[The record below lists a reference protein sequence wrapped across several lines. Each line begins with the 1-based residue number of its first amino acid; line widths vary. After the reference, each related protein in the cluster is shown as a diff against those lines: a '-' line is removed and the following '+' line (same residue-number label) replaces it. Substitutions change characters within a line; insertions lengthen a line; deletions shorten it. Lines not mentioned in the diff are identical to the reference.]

1 MTAFNSARHSVGRPR
16 KEFIM
21 KSSIGSTVAT
31 PTSLH
36 FLSIVEKVKL
46 VQNGDRK
53 FGCDEKTIKAVC
65 VQNSVQRDQLGGSD
79 IYETVRS
86 EVRRAISEIQINLES
101 AIQVSNATAVTV
113 TDMADIHPDLLSPG
127 TIELAL
133 ETRREYTKKLE
144 EAKERAR
151 RLRAD
156 LAVEEHRSRPSRK
169 SSIERKRMSKRLAE
183 DAKAYF
189 DECVSLS
196 TFDSSDFSSQEDP
209 PLSMVGPPTP
219 SRLTEQSG
227 TREQSHHIHYDT
239 MQPPASIDS
248 EEAIHEQVSST
259 ADSKETDSKHCFSFA
274 QKPSEGTTAQQD
286 IQQYIKKFEKSVSKL
301 PSMRSSYGDMC
312 DYSFQSSA
320 ESLLI
325 DRVMLRSR
333 IESGR
338 FLLCGG
344 GNFWSP

>member
-1 MTAFNSARHSVGRPR
+1 
-16 KEFIM
+16 
-21 KSSIGSTVAT
+21 
-31 PTSLH
+31 
-36 FLSIVEKVKL
+36 
-46 VQNGDRK
+46 
-53 FGCDEKTIKAVC
+53 
-65 VQNSVQRDQLGGSD
+65 
-79 IYETVRS
+79 
-86 EVRRAISEIQINLES
+86 
-101 AIQVSNATAVTV
+101 
-113 TDMADIHPDLLSPG
+113 
-127 TIELAL
+127 
-133 ETRREYTKKLE
+133 
-144 EAKERAR
+144 
-151 RLRAD
+151 
-156 LAVEEHRSRPSRK
+156 
-169 SSIERKRMSKRLAE
+169 MSKRLAE

-219 SRLTEQSG
+219 SRLTEASSNTPPSNFQSG

>member
-1 MTAFNSARHSVGRPR
+1 MVNVSFFYIEQN
-16 KEFIM
+16 
-21 KSSIGSTVAT
+21 
-31 PTSLH
+31 
-36 FLSIVEKVKL
+36 LSYL
-46 VQNGDRK
+46 Q
-53 FGCDEKTIKAVC
+53 
-65 VQNSVQRDQLGGSD
+65 
-79 IYETVRS
+79 
-86 EVRRAISEIQINLES
+86 
-101 AIQVSNATAVTV
+101 
-113 TDMADIHPDLLSPG
+113 
-127 TIELAL
+127 
-133 ETRREYTKKLE
+133 
-144 EAKERAR
+144 AKERAR

-156 LAVEEHRSRPSRK
+156 LAVEEHRVRELDRILREVLPYPKTPNIPKSRPSRK
-169 SSIERKRMSKRLAE
+169 FSIERKRMSKRLAE

-219 SRLTEQSG
+219 SRLTEASSNTPPSNFQSG

-344 GNFWSP
+344 GNFCSP

>member
-1 MTAFNSARHSVGRPR
+1 
-16 KEFIM
+16 
-21 KSSIGSTVAT
+21 
-31 PTSLH
+31 
-36 FLSIVEKVKL
+36 
-46 VQNGDRK
+46 
-53 FGCDEKTIKAVC
+53 
-65 VQNSVQRDQLGGSD
+65 
-79 IYETVRS
+79 
-86 EVRRAISEIQINLES
+86 
-101 AIQVSNATAVTV
+101 
-113 TDMADIHPDLLSPG
+113 
-127 TIELAL
+127 
-133 ETRREYTKKLE
+133 
-144 EAKERAR
+144 
-151 RLRAD
+151 
-156 LAVEEHRSRPSRK
+156 
-169 SSIERKRMSKRLAE
+169 
-183 DAKAYF
+183 
-189 DECVSLS
+189 
-196 TFDSSDFSSQEDP
+196 
-209 PLSMVGPPTP
+209 
-219 SRLTEQSG
+219 
-227 TREQSHHIHYDT
+227 

-344 GNFWSP
+344 GKVWSPTCFFSFLLFCCGNFWSRS